1 MFHVG
6 ALSETED
13 TFTMNLNFSMNGW
26 LLCALGLALS
36 AVVGA
41 IAFGWWQR
49 RQARQRMIPP
59 KRWPVN
65 SRDIVNTQ
73 ERKTW
78 GWLKHI
84 FFDHEVLVKLPVTRF
99 TLPEGRARDF
109 FWYELLNSL
118 YCSFTVVREDGR
130 VVGCIDLPP
139 RSPAV
144 KRSHRKKK
152 QLLEQCGIP
161 YLVLDLANLPGLLD
175 LRVRFL
181 GKDGIA
187 LPAEKHQ
194 VKAIMTASADLRDK
208 LTRSRQTRPGDLF
221 GMQTQ
226 SGMLPSAFNSGL
238 TPLERVTWQ
247 ENSFLAPLDSRK
259 AGLR

>member
-1 MFHVG
+1 
-6 ALSETED
+6 
-13 TFTMNLNFSMNGW
+13 MNLIFSTGSW

-36 AVVGA
+36 AVLGA
-41 IAFGWWQR
+41 IACGWWLR

-59 KRWPVN
+59 NRWPVN

-73 ERKTW
+73 ERKTR
-78 GWLKHI
+78 GWLNHI

-99 TLPEGRARDF
+99 TLPKGRARDF
-109 FWYELLNSL
+109 YWYELLNSL
-118 YCSFTVVREDGR
+118 YCSFTVVREDGH

-139 RSPAV
+139 RSQSV
-144 KRSHRKKK
+144 KRSHHKKK

-221 GMQTQ
+221 TTPSQLSSLT
-226 SGMLPSAFNSGL
+226 SAFNSRL

-247 ENSFLAPLDSRK
+247 ENSFMAPLDSRK